1 MIPTNKSFVNFRL
14 KNYFYHRRRGGHGG
28 PRPRRSQ
35 APANYFNPATIGAPT
50 QADYFDSFPG
60 EATAPAKVFR
70 PRPWRGTTLADFFY
84 PASAGAAAS
93 QVQAPAGAG
102 ALPLAAADS
111 GCNIR
116 LCRNLPL
123 SS

>member
-1 MIPTNKSFVNFRL
+1 MNFRL

-50 QADYFDSFPG
+50 QADYFDPFPG

-93 QVQAPAGAG
+93 HKLLRDLFEEIDLHTQLFQFEFEVVFTFTHF
-102 ALPLAAADS
+102 
-111 GCNIR
+111 
-116 LCRNLPL
+116 
-123 SS
+123 